1 MSVFCDWNIFVSL
14 TSNRFTYILYFKE
27 RNIYDLIHLLKKI
40 HFCGYF
46 IIGNYL
52 TTVICYMF
60 YCFVFPQIPMNQ
72 MVIIQKLLVLPVLV
86 DLSIGSFFQEHRH
99 SAQT

>member
-60 YCFVFPQIPMNQ
+60 YCFVFPPSAC
-72 MVIIQKLLVLPVLV
+72 
-86 DLSIGSFFQEHRH
+86 DYLSHVMETKESKE
-99 SAQT
+99 A